1 MGLCQM
7 DDIVIVDGARTAFGV
22 LNGGLKGVT
31 ATELGAAAG
40 KEALRRSG
48 VEPEA
53 VDHVIFGN
61 VVQTCK
67 DAPYLARHIGLSLG
81 IPTEVPGLIVNRL
94 CASGLE
100 ALVVGAQQ
108 LLLGESTMV
117 LAGGTE
123 NMTQCP
129 HVIRGSREGFRLG
142 SAELEDYVLVA
153 LTDQWN
159 GLIMGL
165 TAEKLAEMYHISRA
179 EQDEFA
185 YRSHSLAAEA
195 RENGRFAEEIVAVE
209 TRDGKGKPFLMDRD
223 EHIRAEA
230 SAESLGQLP
239 PVFKRD
245 GTVTA
250 GNACGINDGAAALVL
265 TTAEKARELG
275 LRPLGKLISWA
286 SVGVEPEIMGIGP
299 VEATRKALRRAGMT
313 LEEME
318 LIELNEAFAAQYL
331 ACERELGLDR
341 DKVNVNGGAIA
352 LGHPVGAS
360 GARLTLTLLHEMR
373 QRGLRYG
380 LATLCVGGGMGIA
393 AIFESW
399 Q

>member
-1 MGLCQM
+1 M
-7 DDIVIVDGARTAFGV
+7 DDVVIIDGARTAFGA

-40 KEALRRSG
+40 KEALRRSN
-48 VEPEA
+48 VEPA
-53 VDHVIFGN
+53 AIDHVIFGN

-81 IPTEVPGLIVNRL
+81 VPTEVPGLVVNRL

-100 ALVVGAQQ
+100 AAVVAAQQ
-108 LLLGESTMV
+108 LLLGESNMV
-117 LAGGTE
+117 LIGGTE

-129 HVIRGSREGFRLG
+129 HVIRGGRDGFRLG

-165 TAEKLAEMYHISRA
+165 TAEKLAEMYQISRE

-195 RENGRFAEEIVAVE
+195 RENGRFGQEIVGVE
-209 TRDGKGKPFLMDRD
+209 VRGRKGQTSVVDRD
-223 EHIRAEA
+223 EHIRGDATLET
-230 SAESLGQLP
+230 LGELP
-239 PVFKRD
+239 PVFKKD

-250 GNACGINDGAAALVL
+250 GNSCGINDGAAAMVV
-265 TTAEKARELG
+265 TTARRADEMG
-275 LRPLGKLISWA
+275 LRPLGRLISWA
-286 SVGVEPEIMGIGP
+286 SVGVEPDIMGIGP
-299 VEATRKALRRAGMT
+299 VEATRKALKRAGMK
-313 LEEME
+313 LEDME

-331 ACERELGLDR
+331 ACERELALDR
-341 DKVNVNGGAIA
+341 ARVNVNGGAIA

-360 GARLTLTLLHEMR
+360 GARVTLTLLYEMR
-373 QRGLRYG
+373 NRGLRYG

-393 AIFESW
+393 AVLECLE
-399 Q
+399 

>member
-1 MGLCQM
+1 ME
-7 DDIVIVDGARTAFGV
+7 DVVIIDGARTAFGA

-31 ATELGAAAG
+31 ATELGVAAAQ
-40 KEALRRSG
+40 EALRRSR

-53 VDHVIFGN
+53 IDHVIFGN

-67 DAPYLARHIGLSLG
+67 DAPYVARHIGLSVGVRL
-81 IPTEVPGLIVNRL
+81 EVPGLIVNRL

-100 ALVVGAQQ
+100 AVVIGAQQ
-108 LLLGESTMV
+108 MLLGESSMV
-117 LAGGTE
+117 LVGGTE

-129 HVIRGSREGFRLG
+129 HLLRGSRDGFRLG
-142 SAELEDYVLVA
+142 NTELEDYVLVA

-165 TAEKLAEMYHISRA
+165 TAENLAEMYHISRA

-185 YRSHSLAAEA
+185 CRSHLLAAEA
-195 RENGRFAEEIVAVE
+195 RENGRFAEEIVGVE
-209 TRDGKGKPFLMDRD
+209 TKDRKGRTVVVDRD
-223 EHIRAEA
+223 EHIRADA
-230 SAESLGQLP
+230 SPETLGQLRP
-239 PVFKRD
+239 AFKKD

-250 GNACGINDGAAALVL
+250 GNACGINDGAAALVM
-265 TTAEKARELG
+265 TTAARARDMG
-275 LRPLGKLISWA
+275 LRPLGRLLSWA
-286 SVGVEPEIMGIGP
+286 SVGVEPDIMGIGP
-299 VEATRKALRRAGMT
+299 VESSRKALKRAG
-313 LEEME
+313 LSLQDIQ

-360 GARLTLTLLHEMR
+360 GTRLTLTLLYEMR
-373 QRGLRYG
+373 KRGLRYG

-393 AIFESW
+393 AIFEGW

>member
-1 MGLCQM
+1 V
-7 DDIVIVDGARTAFGV
+7 VIIDGARTAFGA

-31 ATELGAAAG
+31 ATELGVVVSR
-40 KEALRRSG
+40 EALRRSR

-53 VDHVIFGN
+53 IDHVIFGN
-61 VVQTCK
+61 VVQTSK
-67 DAPYLARHIGLSLG
+67 DAPYVARHIGLSVGVPL
-81 IPTEVPGLIVNRL
+81 EVPGLIVSRL

-100 ALVVGAQQ
+100 SVVVGAQQ
-108 LLLGESTMV
+108 LLVGESTMILV
-117 LAGGTE
+117 GGTE

-129 HVIRGSREGFRLG
+129 HVLRGIRDGVRLG
-142 SAELEDYVLVA
+142 NTVLEDYVLVA

-159 GLIMGL
+159 GLLMGL
-165 TAEKLAEMYHISRA
+165 TAENLAEMYNISRA

-195 RENGRFAEEIVAVE
+195 RENGRFAEEIVGVE
-209 TRDGKGKPFLMDRD
+209 TKDRKGKPLVVDRD
-223 EHIRAEA
+223 EHIRADA
-230 SAESLGQLP
+230 SPESLSQLP
-239 PVFKRD
+239 PVFKKD

-250 GNACGINDGAAALVL
+250 GNACGINDGAAAMVM
-265 TTAEKARELG
+265 TTAQRAKDMG
-275 LRPLGKLISWA
+275 LKPLGRLVSSA
-286 SVGVEPEIMGIGP
+286 SVGVEPSIMGIGP
-299 VEATRKALRRAGMT
+299 VEATRKALKRAGMT
-313 LEEME
+313 LEDME

-360 GARLTLTLLHEMR
+360 GARLTLTLLYEMR
-373 QRGLRYG
+373 KRGLRYG
-380 LATLCVGGGMGIA
+380 LASLCVGGGMGIA
-393 AIFESW
+393 AVLECL

>member
-1 MGLCQM
+1 M
-7 DDIVIVDGARTAFGV
+7 DEVVIVEGARTAFGG

-31 ATELGAAAG
+31 ATELGAIAAR
-40 KEALRRSG
+40 EALKRSQ

-53 VDHVIFGN
+53 IDHVVFGN

-67 DAPYLARHIGLSLG
+67 DAPYLARHVGMSVGVPI
-81 IPTEVPGLIVNRL
+81 EVPGLTVNRL

-100 ALVVGAQQ
+100 AGVIAAQQ
-108 LLLGESTMV
+108 LMLGDATMV

-129 HVIRGSREGFRLG
+129 HVIRGFRDGFRLG
-142 SAELEDYVLVA
+142 NVEVEDYVLVA

-165 TAEKLAEMYHISRA
+165 TAEKLAEMYHISRE

-185 YRSHSLAAEA
+185 SRSHSLAAEA
-195 RENGRFAEEIVAVE
+195 RENGRFAEEIVPVE
-209 TRDGKGKPFLMDRD
+209 TKDRKGRSVVVDRD
-223 EHIRAEA
+223 EHIRTD
-230 SAESLGQLP
+230 SSVESLAQLP
-239 PVFKRD
+239 PVFKKD

-250 GNACGINDGAAALVL
+250 GNSCGINDGAAAYVM
-265 TTAEKARELG
+265 TTGMRARDMG
-275 LRPLGKLISWA
+275 LKPLGRLVSWA
-286 SVGVEPEIMGIGP
+286 SVGVNPEIMGIGP
-299 VEATRKALRRAGMT
+299 VEASRKALERAGMS
-313 LEEME
+313 LEDME
-318 LIELNEAFAAQYL
+318 LVEVNEAFAAQYL

-341 DKVNVNGGAIA
+341 DRVNVNGGAIA

-360 GARLTLTLLHEMR
+360 GARVALTLLYELR
-373 QRGLRYG
+373 KRGLRYG
-380 LATLCVGGGMGIA
+380 LSTLCVGGGMGIA
-393 AIFESW
+393 AVLECL

>member
-1 MGLCQM
+1 M
-7 DDIVIVDGARTAFGV
+7 DEVVILDGARTAFGV

-31 ATELGAAAG
+31 ATELGAVAARG
-40 KEALRRSG
+40 ALKRSR
-48 VEPEA
+48 VEPTA

-61 VVQTCK
+61 VIQTCK
-67 DAPYLARHIGLSLG
+67 DAPYLARHIGLSVG
-81 IPTEVPGLIVNRL
+81 VPIEVPGLTVNRL

-100 ALVVGAQQ
+100 AGVIAAQQ
-108 LLLGESTMV
+108 LMLGDASMV

-129 HVIRGSREGFRLG
+129 HLIRGSRDGFRLG
-142 SAELEDYVLVA
+142 NVEVEDYVLVA

-165 TAEKLAEMYHISRA
+165 TAENLAERYHISRE

-185 YRSHSLAAEA
+185 SRSHRLAAEA

-209 TRDGKGKPFLMDRD
+209 TKDRKGKRVVVDRD
-223 EHIRAEA
+223 EHIRADA
-230 SAESLGQLP
+230 SLESLAQLP
-239 PVFKRD
+239 PVFKKD

-250 GNACGINDGAAALVL
+250 GNSCGINDGAAAYVM
-265 TTAEKARELG
+265 TTAKRAQDMG
-275 LRPLGKLISWA
+275 LKPLGRLVSWA
-286 SVGVEPEIMGIGP
+286 SVGVDPGIMGIGP
-299 VEATRKALRRAGMT
+299 VEASRKTLNRAGME
-313 LEEME
+313 LKDME
-318 LIELNEAFAAQYL
+318 LVELNEAFAAQYL

-341 DKVNVNGGAIA
+341 EWVNVNGGAIA

-360 GARLTLTLLHEMR
+360 GARVTLTLLYELR
-373 QRGLRYG
+373 RRGLRYG
-380 LATLCVGGGMGIA
+380 LSTLCVGGGMGIA
-393 AIFESW
+393 AVLECL

>member
-1 MGLCQM
+1 M
-7 DDIVIVDGARTAFGV
+7 DDVVIIDGARTAFGA

-31 ATELGAAAG
+31 ATELGIAAAG
-40 KEALRRSG
+40 EALKRSR
-48 VEPEA
+48 VEPQA
-53 VDHVIFGN
+53 IDHVIFGN

-81 IPTEVPGLIVNRL
+81 VPIDVPGLIVNRL

-100 ALVVGAQQ
+100 AIVIGAQQ

-117 LAGGTE
+117 LVGGTE

-129 HVIRGSREGFRLG
+129 HLLRGSRDGFRLG
-142 SAELEDYVLVA
+142 NTELEDYVLVA

-165 TAEKLAEMYHISRA
+165 TAEKLAEMYDISRS

-185 YRSHSLAAEA
+185 CRSHSLAAEA
-195 RENGRFAEEIVAVE
+195 RENGRFSEEIVGVE
-209 TRDGKGKPFLMDRD
+209 TRDRKGQPLVMDRD
-223 EHIRAEA
+223 EHIRADA
-230 SAESLGQLP
+230 SPESLGQLP
-239 PVFKRD
+239 PVFRKD

-250 GNACGINDGAAALVL
+250 GNACGINDGAAALVV
-265 TTAEKARELG
+265 TTAAKATDMG
-275 LRPLGKLISWA
+275 LRSLGKLISWA
-286 SVGVEPEIMGIGP
+286 SVGVEPDIMGIGP
-299 VEATRKALRRAGMT
+299 VEASRKALQRAG
-313 LEEME
+313 LRLQDME

-360 GARLTLTLLHEMR
+360 GTRLTLTLLYEMR
-373 QRGLRYG
+373 KRGLRYG

-393 AIFESW
+393 AVFEGL

>member
-1 MGLCQM
+1 MGIQE
-7 DDIVIVDGARTAFGV
+7 DDIVFVEGARTAFGA

-31 ATELGAAAG
+31 ATELGVVAAR
-40 KEALRRSG
+40 EALKRSH

-67 DAPYLARHIGLSLG
+67 DAPYLARHIGMSVG
-81 IPTEVPGLIVNRL
+81 VPIEVPGLTVNRL

-100 ALVVGAQQ
+100 AAVIGAQQ
-108 LLLGESTMV
+108 LLLGDSTVV

-129 HVIRGSREGFRLG
+129 HLIRGGRDGFRLG
-142 SAELEDYVLVA
+142 NVEVEDYVLVA

-165 TAEKLAEMYHISRA
+165 TAENLAERYHISRE

-185 YRSHSLAAEA
+185 YRSHSLAAES
-195 RENGRFAEEIVAVE
+195 RENGRFAEEIVPVE
-209 TRDGKGKPFLMDRD
+209 TKDRKGRTVVVDRD
-223 EHIRAEA
+223 EHIRADA
-230 SAESLGQLP
+230 SKESLALLP
-239 PVFKRD
+239 TVFKKE

-250 GNACGINDGAAALVL
+250 GNSCGINDGAAALVM
-265 TTAEKARELG
+265 TTAGRARDMG
-275 LRPLGKLISWA
+275 LRPLGRLVSWA
-286 SVGVEPEIMGIGP
+286 SVGVNPDVMGIGP
-299 VEATRKALRRAGMT
+299 VEASKKALERAGKR
-313 LEEME
+313 LEDME
-318 LIELNEAFAAQYL
+318 LVELNEAFAAQYL
-331 ACERELGLDR
+331 ACEREMGLDR
-341 DKVNVNGGAIA
+341 DRVNVNGGAIA

-360 GARLTLTLLHEMR
+360 GARVTLTLLYEMR
-373 QRGLRYG
+373 RRGQRYG

-393 AIFESW
+393 AVLECL

>member
-1 MGLCQM
+1 ME
-7 DDIVIVDGARTAFGV
+7 DVVIIDGARTAFGA

-31 ATELGAAAG
+31 ATELGLAAG
-40 KEALRRSG
+40 REALRRSA
-48 VEPEA
+48 VEPETI
-53 VDHVIFGN
+53 DHVIFGN

-81 IPTEVPGLIVNRL
+81 VPIEVPGLIVSRL

-100 ALVVGAQQ
+100 SVVVGAQQ
-108 LLLGESTMV
+108 LLVGESTLV
-117 LAGGTE
+117 LVGGTE

-129 HVIRGSREGFRLG
+129 HVLRGSRDGFRLG
-142 SAELEDYVLVA
+142 STELEDYVLVA
-153 LTDQWN
+153 LTDQWT

-165 TAEKLAEMYHISRA
+165 TAEKLAEMYDISRA

-185 YRSHSLAAEA
+185 CRSHLLAAEA
-195 RENGRFAEEIVAVE
+195 RENGRFAEEIVGVE
-209 TRDGKGKPFLMDRD
+209 TKDRKGRPLVIDRD
-223 EHIRAEA
+223 EHIRADA
-230 SAESLGQLP
+230 SPESLGQLAC
-239 PVFKRD
+239 VFKKD

-265 TTAEKARELG
+265 TTASKAKDMG

-299 VEATRKALRRAGMT
+299 VEASRKALKRAGMK
-313 LEEME
+313 LEDMD

-360 GARLTLTLLHEMR
+360 GSRLTLTLLYELR
-373 QRGLRYG
+373 KRGLRYG

-393 AIFESW
+393 AVFES
-399 Q
+399 QQ

>member
-1 MGLCQM
+1 M
-7 DDIVIVDGARTAFGV
+7 DEVVIVDGARTAFGA

-31 ATELGAAAG
+31 ATELGVVVAR
-40 KEALRRSG
+40 EALRRSR

-53 VDHVIFGN
+53 IDHVIFGN

-67 DAPYLARHIGLSLG
+67 DAAYLARHIGLEVG
-81 IPTEVPGLIVNRL
+81 VPIEVPGLVVNRL

-100 ALVVGAQQ
+100 AVVVGAQQ
-108 LLLGESTMV
+108 LLLGDSTVV
-117 LAGGTE
+117 LAGGSE

-129 HVIRGSREGFRLG
+129 HVLRGSRDGFRLG
-142 SAELEDYVLVA
+142 NTVLEDYVLMA

-165 TAEKLAEMYHISRA
+165 TAENLAEMYKISRA

-195 RENGRFAEEIVAVE
+195 RDNGRFAEEIVGVE
-209 TRDGKGKPFLMDRD
+209 TRDRKGKPLVVDRD
-223 EHIRAEA
+223 EHIRADA
-230 SAESLGQLP
+230 SPESLSQLP
-239 PVFKRD
+239 PVFKKD

-250 GNACGINDGAAALVL
+250 GNACGINDGAAAVVV
-265 TTAEKARELG
+265 TTARRAKEMG
-275 LRPLGKLISWA
+275 LKPLGRLASWA
-286 SVGVEPEIMGIGP
+286 SVGVEPDIMGIGP
-299 VEATRKALRRAGMT
+299 VEATRKALKRTGLK
-313 LEEME
+313 LEDME
-318 LIELNEAFAAQYL
+318 LVELNEAFAAQYL

-360 GARLTLTLLHEMR
+360 GARLTLTLLYEMR
-373 QRGLRYG
+373 KRGLHYG

-393 AIFESW
+393 AVLECL

>member
-1 MGLCQM
+1 M
-7 DDIVIVDGARTAFGV
+7 DDVVIVDGARTAFGA

-31 ATELGAAAG
+31 ATELGVAAAS
-40 KEALRRSG
+40 EALRRSN
-48 VEPEA
+48 VDPQA
-53 VDHVIFGN
+53 IDHVIFGN

-81 IPTEVPGLIVNRL
+81 IPTEVPGLVVNRL

-100 ALVVGAQQ
+100 AAVVAAQE

-117 LAGGTE
+117 LVGGTE

-129 HVIRGSREGFRLG
+129 HVVRGGRDGFRLG

-165 TAEKLAEMYHISRA
+165 TAEKLAEMYSISRK

-185 YRSHSLAAEA
+185 FRSHSLAAEA
-195 RENGRFAEEIVAVE
+195 RENGRFSQEIVGVE
-209 TRDGKGKPFLMDRD
+209 TRDRRGGTVVVDRD
-223 EHIRAEA
+223 EHIRADA
-230 SAESLGQLP
+230 TLKSLGQLA
-239 PVFKRD
+239 PVFKKD

-250 GNACGINDGAAALVL
+250 GNSCGINDGAAALVV
-265 TTAEKARELG
+265 TTARRSEKLG
-275 LRPLGKLISWA
+275 LRPLGRLVSWA
-286 SVGVEPEIMGIGP
+286 SVGVDPDIMGIGP
-299 VEATRKALRRAGMT
+299 VDATRKALKRAGLK
-313 LEEME
+313 LEDME

-341 DKVNVNGGAIA
+341 DKVNVHGGAIA

-360 GARLTLTLLHEMR
+360 GTRLVLTLLYEMR
-373 QRGLRYG
+373 ERGARYG

-393 AIFESW
+393 AVLECLH
-399 Q
+399 

>member
-1 MGLCQM
+1 M
-7 DDIVIVDGARTAFGV
+7 DDVVIIDGARTAFGS
-22 LNGGLKGVT
+22 LSGGLKSVT
-31 ATELGAAAG
+31 ATDLGAVVA
-40 KEALRRSG
+40 KEALRRSEVDPG
-48 VEPEA
+48 LI
-53 VDHVIFGN
+53 DHVVFGN

-67 DAPYLARHIGLSLG
+67 DAPYLARHIGLSVG
-81 IPTEVPGLIVNRL
+81 VPIEVPGLTVNRL

-100 ALVVGAQQ
+100 AAVVGAQQ
-108 LLLGESTMV
+108 LLLGESNFI

-129 HVIRGSREGFRLG
+129 HVIRGSRDGFRLG
-142 SAELEDYVLVA
+142 NAEVEDYILVA

-159 GLIMGL
+159 GLMMGL
-165 TAEKLAEMYHISRA
+165 TAENLAEMYDISRE

-195 RENGRFAEEIVAVE
+195 RENGRFAEEIVGVE
-209 TRDGKGKPFLMDRD
+209 VKGRKGKTIIVDRD

-230 SAESLGQLP
+230 SVEDLGALR
-239 PVFKRD
+239 PVFKKD

-250 GNACGINDGAAALVL
+250 GNSCGINDGAAALVM
-265 TTAEKARELG
+265 TTAKKAKDTG
-275 LRPLGKLISWA
+275 LRPLGRLISWA
-286 SVGVEPEIMGIGP
+286 NVGVNPDIMGIGP
-299 VEATRKALRRAGMT
+299 VEASRKALKRAGMK
-313 LEEME
+313 LEHMD
-318 LIELNEAFAAQYL
+318 LIEINEAFAAQYL

-360 GARLTLTLLHEMR
+360 GARITLTLLYELKR
-373 QRGLRYG
+373 RGLKHG
-380 LATLCVGGGMGIA
+380 LSTLCVGGGMGIA
-393 AIFESW
+393 AVWENL